1 MTLIDN
7 FKNVLLRA
15 WSVRLALLG
24 ALFSAA
30 EVSLPFFAP
39 LNLLPPN
46 TMAILALVCSAGAA
60 IARVVA
66 QPQTLP

>member
-7 FKNVLLRA
+7 AREVLLKA

-24 ALFSAA
+24 AMFSAA
-30 EVSLPFFAP
+30 EVALPFFDP
-39 LNLLPPN
+39 FFPPR
-46 TMAILALVCSAGAA
+46 TMAIMALLASAGAA

-66 QPQTLP
+66 QPVSLPK